1 MHHTGTLFMSKT
13 RPIVA
18 RDADGSFRLELALV
32 DNMGRN
38 PITKRDEKE
47 AYRVR
52 WSGPEAKA
60 FWEAHQGDLTP
71 GTPLHAELAR
81 LENQLTAK
89 GLDAADARGLL
100 LDPRAVF
107 AIADD
112 GQADLRGLGARGL
125 KGFHQ
130 YEQLLLKGH
139 FQHRCQLV
147 SIRPR

>member
-1 MHHTGTLFMSKT
+1 MNHTGTLFMSKT

-18 RDADGSFRLELALV
+18 KGADGSFRLELALV

-38 PITKRDEKE
+38 PATGRDEKE

-81 LENQLTAK
+81 LRAPWTEPLPLSQPVSAP
-89 GLDAADARGLL
+89 DATPASMAF
-100 LDPRAVF
+100 F
-107 AIADD
+107 APGIS
-112 GQADLRGLGARGL
+112 GSR
-125 KGFHQ
+125 
-130 YEQLLLKGH
+130 
-139 FQHRCQLV
+139 
-147 SIRPR
+147 